1 MIDDELLL
9 AATLSVDYPRR
20 PGVLRNVDLRLRRG
34 EIVALVG
41 QSGSGKSTLAL
52 ALLRLLDLRGARVHG
67 RILFGGRD
75 LMSCGESQMRHI
87 RGREIGLV
95 LQSTVSSLNPSL
107 PVGMHLREAWLAH
120 CDRKESAAVRREC
133 WRQRLAQ
140 VLSDTCLPAD
150 PGFLKLYPSE
160 LSVGLAQRVLIA
172 MAVLHHPPLVIA
184 DEPTSALDV
193 ITQAEILGLF
203 SELNR
208 RLGTAILFISHDLLS
223 VASLCHRVA
232 ILRDGEIVEEGPT
245 REIFL
250 RPRHPYTRDLIAAL
264 PRFPFSAADSAGGLP
279 RLLQQ
284 TALTVDE

>member
-1 MIDDELLL
+1 MNEEEVLLS
-9 AATLSVDYPRR
+9 ARLSVDYPRK
-20 PGVLRNVDLRLRRG
+20 PGVLRNVDLRVRRG

-52 ALLRLLDLRGARVHG
+52 ALLRLLDLRGARVRG

-75 LMSCGESQMRHI
+75 LMHYRESQMRRV

-120 CDRKESAAVRREC
+120 SDRSESRAVHHRR
-133 WRQRLAQ
+133 WRERLSRA
-140 VLSDTCLPAD
+140 LSDACLPAEE
-150 PGFLKLYPSE
+150 GFLRLYPSE

-203 SELNR
+203 ADLNR

-232 ILRDGEIVEEGPT
+232 ILQDGEIVEDGPT
-245 REIFL
+245 AEIFG
-250 RPRHPYTRDLIAAL
+250 RPRHAYTQALIAAL
-264 PRFPFSAADSAGGLP
+264 PRLPFPAAECAGGLP

-284 TALTVDE
+284 TLPTADE